1 MSSATT
7 ENSDSETALSV
18 IGAIRSFLDA
28 DQMRYHQIS
37 EEALEL
43 YMQGNNLTMHVVIYV
58 HNSHLILR
66 VPAFIRN
73 VDLRRMDILLFI
85 MQVTGEILDIRF
97 EIGKDGRTLS
107 ACCQHILEDAS
118 VTRRQFDLAMMVLMH
133 IVDDTYPRFMQL
145 IYGKDSAQKDEEAVK
160 DSSAAD
166 QQADESADE
175 PEDADEFAPVVD
187 DEDPRKIN

>member
-118 VTRRQFDLAMMVLMH
+118 VTSRQFDLAMMVLMH